1 MLTIELKFLT
11 GKWHA
16 TPWGRQVNEGA
27 VEWPPA
33 PWRILRTLLAVW
45 HHKYPDVPEAEI
57 RELIDMLASELP
69 VYHLPSHAEG
79 HTRHYMPVA
88 NDNKTKIFDTFL
100 TVSLQATLQIH
111 WPELSLTDSQ
121 SELLDR
127 LLKSISYFGR
137 AESWID
143 ASLGQWTG
151 AANASP
157 LNGTPVEDHQELV
170 RLLSPSELDHYPEW
184 REEMVSESSERKL
197 AEKKATAA
205 AKGKPVDKL
214 KLSKK
219 EIEKIEASIP
229 SDFFAALHMET
240 SELRQAG
247 WNRPPASQWVTYV
260 RDKQLPMITK
270 SSHQAKPEL
279 PTVARYAIAGAVLPK
294 LTDAIFLSE
303 RVRTSLIKISDGSPL
318 FIGRKN
324 KEKSSQQALGH
335 KHAHFLCESNNN
347 NQGRITHVSI
357 YAPQGFDQSAEESL
371 SKFQKTW
378 GSGGHDLQ
386 YVLLGIGN
394 PSDFGGTNE
403 KKGEAPIFAQ
413 SKVWVSRTPFVPADQ
428 LRRQYQLE
436 DPQEQSKCEK
446 DLSRM
451 IRKELERRE
460 WLERQRELLESVSLL
475 DSKAKLG
482 GHETSWL
489 NFRRERTKGGGR
501 QGNSSG
507 FGIKL
512 TFTQP
517 VTGPIPLGYASHFG
531 LGLFIPG

>member
-45 HHKYPDVPEAEI
+45 HHKHPEVSEAGM

-100 TVSLQATLQIH
+100 TISPQETLQIH
-111 WPELSLTDSQ
+111 WPEITLSDAQ
-121 SELLDR
+121 SELLDQ

-143 ASLGQWTG
+143 ARLGSWKG
-151 AANASP
+151 NANASP
-157 LNGTPVEDHQELV
+157 LNGSPAEDHQEIV
-170 RLLSPSELDHYPEW
+170 RLLAPGELDQYANW
-184 REEMVSESSERKL
+184 REEMVTDSRNRKL
-197 AEKKATAA
+197 ADKKSIAL
-205 AKGKPVDKL
+205 AKGKPIDKI
-214 KLSKK
+214 KLSKN
-219 EIEKIEASIP
+219 EIEKIKASIP
-229 SDFFAALHMET
+229 EDFFAALHMET

-260 RDKQLPMITK
+260 REKQIPSISK
-270 SSHQAKPEL
+270 SAVRKKNEL

-303 RVRTSLIKISDGSPL
+303 RVRCSLIKFSDGSPL
-318 FIGRKN
+318 FIGRES
-324 KEKSSQQALGH
+324 KEKSSQLAQGH
-335 KHAHFLCESNNN
+335 QHAHFFCESNNN
-347 NQGRITHVSI
+347 LQGRITHVSI
-357 YAPQGFDQSAEESL
+357 FAPQGFDNAAEEAL
-371 SKFQKTW
+371 CKFNKTW

-386 YVLLGIGN
+386 FVLIGIGH
-394 PSDFGGTNE
+394 PSDFGGSNE

-413 SKVWVSRTPFVPADQ
+413 SKIWVSRTPFVPADR
-428 LRRQYQLE
+428 LRRQYRLDDPLE
-436 DPQEQSKCEK
+436 KSRCEK
-446 DLSRM
+446 DLARI
-451 IRKELERRE
+451 IRKELERRN
-460 WLERQRELLESVSLL
+460 WLHQHHATLASITLM
-475 DSKAKLG
+475 DPKTKLG
-482 GHETSWL
+482 GHDTSWL
-489 NFRRERTKGGGR
+489 NFRRERTKGGGKR
-501 QGNSSG
+501 GNTSG

-512 TFTQP
+512 KFSQP
-517 VTGPIPLGYASHFG
+517 VEGPIALGYASHFS
-531 LGLFIPG
+531 LGLFVPG